1 MTAAAQLAAL
11 RGLITGIDD
20 GLIILMGVRCRVVAA
35 VAALKQREGWAV
47 RDPLRERRVL
57 RRALRLGKA
66 CGVPALQAGRHSR
79 MLMRAACR
87 QQRRT
92 QAACAVSPNRIE
104 KARDTM
110 ISRLPFRSLA
120 TDLLGL
126 LPPPKRLAPVLAAIP
141 SHWRAQWLE
150 RAVGQIV
157 GGGDDEWAF
166 LQGRRIGIEITDL
179 NLRWVI
185 AYGECQARVVDAPAD
200 ASVHATAVDLLLLAS
215 RLEDAD
221 TLFFQRRLRLT
232 GDIELGLT
240 LRNRLDSLPWE
251 SIPLAIRILLNRGA
265 RAARRAR
272 DSHHKLRH
280 LRLCVAT
287 EIAAKS
293 IRQRRAD
300 EP

>member
-1 MTAAAQLAAL
+1 MLPERQKFLGLGLQCASGVLLLLAVLQPTPAHLDAAETGLLGSYACFAGMLLGLHRQAGAFVRLQGGMHDRSRATAAL

-20 GLIILMGVRCRVVAA
+20 GLIILMGGALPCSVAA

-126 LPPPKRLAPVLAAIP
+126 LPPKRLAPVLAAIP

-166 LQGRRIGIEITDL
+166 LQGRRIGIEITGIRTRAGSSPTV
-179 NLRWVI
+179 N
-185 AYGECQARVVDAPAD
+185 ARPA
-200 ASVHATAVDLLLLAS
+200 
-215 RLEDAD
+215 
-221 TLFFQRRLRLT
+221 
-232 GDIELGLT
+232 
-240 LRNRLDSLPWE
+240 
-251 SIPLAIRILLNRGA
+251 
-265 RAARRAR
+265 
-272 DSHHKLRH
+272 
-280 LRLCVAT
+280 
-287 EIAAKS
+287 
-293 IRQRRAD
+293 
-300 EP
+300 